1 MTRARSSGSRV
12 ASLRMRCS
20 TLTTGGRWA
29 ARPAPNSRFSVQNM
43 AKLEHFGVQVELS
56 ATSCCNSGAAMC
68 ATCHV
73 YLSEGSAA
81 FVAPVRELEN
91 EMLESAASGRREN
104 SRLGCQV
111 VVQPGAGEV
120 VVQIPSH
127 QV

>member
-1 MTRARSSGSRV
+1 MT
-12 ASLRMRCS
+12 
-20 TLTTGGRWA
+20 
-29 ARPAPNSRFSVQNM
+29 
-43 AKLEHFGVQVELS
+43 S
-56 ATSCCNSGAAMC
+56 ATSQITFIQPDGSARTIAVVAGANVMLTALANGIAGIVAECGGAAMC

-73 YLSEGSAA
+73 YLSEASAA
-81 FVAPVRELEN
+81 FVSPVSEVEN

-111 VVQPGAGEV
+111 VVQPGAGEI